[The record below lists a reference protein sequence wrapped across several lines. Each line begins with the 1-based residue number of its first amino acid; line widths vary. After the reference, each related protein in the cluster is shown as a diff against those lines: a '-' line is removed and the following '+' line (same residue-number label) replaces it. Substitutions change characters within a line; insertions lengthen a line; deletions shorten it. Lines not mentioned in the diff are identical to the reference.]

1 MLQLTIL
8 GCHSATPR
16 ANAYPTSQILDVN
29 GELMLIDCGEGSQVL
44 LRKHK
49 IKFSRLS
56 HIFISH
62 LHGDHYFGL
71 IGLLSTFSLL
81 SRTAALH
88 IYAPQGLEDIIKLQ
102 FKLSKA
108 HTSYPLIFHQLD
120 STKPEVILDNEKLT
134 VETIPLEHR
143 VYTNGFLFKAKS
155 KDRKLLID
163 KVQNLNI
170 DKAYYKSIVK
180 GKDVQ
185 TKDGKWIKNEDLTEP
200 PAPAPSYAFC
210 SDTVFKTDIIP
221 QIKGTTL
228 LYHEST
234 FLEDQEH
241 LCEKTMH
248 STAKQAGIIAQKA
261 NVHQLVLGHFSAR
274 YKNLSL
280 FEKEARL
287 VFSNVEIAE
296 SGKIFRYD

>member
-29 GELMLIDCGEGSQVL
+29 GELMLIDCGEGTQVL

-170 DKAYYKSIVK
+170 DKAYYKRIVK

-185 TKDGKWIKNEDLTEP
+185 TKDGEWIKNEDLTEP

>member
-29 GELMLIDCGEGSQVL
+29 GELMLIDCGEGTQVL

-120 STKPEVILDNEKLT
+120 SKKPEVILDNEKLT

-170 DKAYYKSIVK
+170 DKAYYKRIVK

-185 TKDGKWIKNEDLTEP
+185 TKDGEWIKNEDLTEP

>member
-29 GELMLIDCGEGSQVL
+29 GELMLIDCGEGTQVL

-120 STKPEVILDNEKLT
+120 SKTPEVILDNEKLA

-185 TKDGKWIKNEDLTEP
+185 TKDGEWIKNEDLTEP

-221 QIKGTTL
+221 QIKGATL

>member
-29 GELMLIDCGEGSQVL
+29 GELMLIDCGEGTQVL

-120 STKPEVILDNEKLT
+120 SKKPEVILDNEKLT

-185 TKDGKWIKNEDLTEP
+185 TKDGEWIKNEDLTEP

-210 SDTVFKTDIIP
+210 SDTMFKTDIIP
-221 QIKGTTL
+221 QIKGATL

>member
-1 MLQLTIL
+1 MMQLTIL

-16 ANAYPTSQILDVN
+16 ANAHPTAQILDMN
-29 GELMLIDCGEGSQVL
+29 GELMLIDCGEGTQVQ
-44 LRKHK
+44 LRKNK
-49 IKFSRLS
+49 IKFSRIK

-81 SRTAALH
+81 SRTAELH
-88 IYAPQGLEDIIKLQ
+88 IHAPKELEEIISLQ
-102 FKLSKA
+102 LKASKA
-108 HTSYPLIFHQLD
+108 FTSYPLIFHHLTSKQ
-120 STKPEVILDNEKLT
+120 PEVILDNDKLT
-134 VETIPLEHR
+134 VETIPLSHR
-143 VYTNGFLFKAKS
+143 VYTNGFLFKGKPG
-155 KDRKLLID
+155 DRKLLID
-163 KVQNLNI
+163 KVLNLDI

-185 TKDGKWIKNEDLTEP
+185 IKDGRLVKNEELTVEP
-200 PAPAPSYAFC
+200 KTPPSYAFC
-210 SDTVFKTDIIP
+210 SDTSFRPEIVP
-221 QIKGTTL
+221 QIAGTTL

-241 LCEKTMH
+241 LCEKTKH

-261 NVHQLVLGHFSAR
+261 SVEKLVLGHFSAR

-280 FEKEARL
+280 FKKEAQV
-287 VFSNVEIAE
+287 VFDDVELAE
-296 SGKIFRYD
+296 TGKIFRYE

>member
-29 GELMLIDCGEGSQVL
+29 GELMLIDCGEGTQVL

-170 DKAYYKSIVK
+170 DKAYYKRIVK

-185 TKDGKWIKNEDLTEP
+185 TKDGEWIKNEDLTEP

-221 QIKGTTL
+221 QIKGATL

>member
-1 MLQLTIL
+1 MMQLTIL

-16 ANAYPTSQILDVN
+16 ANAHPTAQVLDMN
-29 GELMLIDCGEGSQVL
+29 GELMLIDCGEGTQVR
-44 LRKHK
+44 LRRQKV
-49 IKFSRLS
+49 KFSRIR

-81 SRTAALH
+81 SRTAELH
-88 IYAPQGLEDIIKLQ
+88 IHAPQGLEEIINLQ
-102 FKLSKA
+102 LKLSHA
-108 HTSYPLIFHQLD
+108 YTSYPLIFHQLD
-120 STKPEVILDNEKLT
+120 SYQPQVILDTEKLT
-134 VETIPLEHR
+134 VETIPLQHR
-143 VYTNGFLFKAKS
+143 IYTNGFLFKAKPG
-155 KDRKLLID
+155 DRKLLID
-163 KVQNLNI
+163 KVQNLDI

-185 TKDGKWIKNEDLTEP
+185 TKDGKLIKNEELTEP
-200 PAPAPSYAFC
+200 PKPAPSYAFC
-210 SDTVFKTDIIP
+210 SDTVFKPDIVT

-241 LCEKTMH
+241 LCQKTKH

-261 NVHQLVLGHFSAR
+261 GVEKLILGHFSAR
-274 YKNLSL
+274 YKDLSL
-280 FEKEARL
+280 FEKEAKL
-287 VFSNVEIAE
+287 VFDHVEVAE
-296 SGKIFRYD
+296 TGKIFRYE

>member
-29 GELMLIDCGEGSQVL
+29 GELMLIDCGEGTQVL

-120 STKPEVILDNEKLT
+120 SKKPEVILDNEKLT

-185 TKDGKWIKNEDLTEP
+185 TKDGEWIKNEDLTEP

>member
-29 GELMLIDCGEGSQVL
+29 GELMLIDCGEGTQVL

-120 STKPEVILDNEKLT
+120 SKKPEVILDNEKLT

-170 DKAYYKSIVK
+170 DKAYYKRIVK

-241 LCEKTMH
+241 LCEKTKH

-296 SGKIFRYD
+296 SGKIFRYE

>member
-29 GELMLIDCGEGSQVL
+29 GELMLIDCGEGTQVL

-120 STKPEVILDNEKLT
+120 SKMPEVILDNEKLT

-143 VYTNGFLFKAKS
+143 VYTNGFLFKGKS

-170 DKAYYKSIVK
+170 DKAYYKRIVK

-241 LCEKTMH
+241 LCEKTKH

-287 VFSNVEIAE
+287 VFNNVEIAE
-296 SGKIFRYD
+296 SGKIFRYE

>member
-29 GELMLIDCGEGSQVL
+29 GELMLIDCGEGTQVL

-71 IGLLSTFSLL
+71 VGLLSTFSLL

-120 STKPEVILDNEKLT
+120 SKTPEVILDNEKLS

-170 DKAYYKSIVK
+170 DKAYYKRIVK

-185 TKDGKWIKNEDLTEP
+185 TKDGEWIKNEDLTES

-241 LCEKTMH
+241 LCKKTMH

-261 NVHQLVLGHFSAR
+261 NVKKLVLGHFSAR

-280 FEKEARL
+280 FEQEARL

-296 SGKIFRYD
+296 SGKIFRYE

>member
-29 GELMLIDCGEGSQVL
+29 GELMLIDCGEGTQVL

-88 IYAPQGLEDIIKLQ
+88 IYAPRGLEDIIKLQ

-170 DKAYYKSIVK
+170 DKAYYKRIVK

-185 TKDGKWIKNEDLTEP
+185 TKDGEWIKNEDLTEP

>member
-185 TKDGKWIKNEDLTEP
+185 TKDGEWIKNEDLTEP

>member
-29 GELMLIDCGEGSQVL
+29 GELMLIDCGEGTQVL

-185 TKDGKWIKNEDLTEP
+185 TKDGEWIKNEDLTEP